1 MLRFSFYSLLFI
13 LVLCIAVAAGTLWY
27 ILPQLPPVESL
38 KEVRLQTPLKV
49 LSSDGLLI
57 AEFGEKRRNPVKI
70 DDVPLLLKQAFLA
83 AEDDRFYQHPGVDW
97 MAIVRAMVGLV
108 STHEKKQGGSTI
120 TMQVARN
127 FFLSPEKTY
136 ERKLKEVVLA
146 CVIES
151 ELSKDEILELYLN
164 KIFLG
169 HRAYGVGAAA
179 QVYYGVTL
187 ERLDLAQIAMIAGLP
202 KAPSRNN
209 PISDPE
215 AARDRRSYVLGRM
228 LKLGYIDQ
236 TQYSA
241 AVDAPVNAQWHGQAV
256 EVPAPHVA
264 EMVRDFMLSK
274 YGDGAYTSGFR
285 VITTVP
291 STLQNAAADALR
303 AGLFDYDRRHG
314 YRGAEAKLALAPQED
329 TATWHKI
336 LTKYPESAGLQPALV
351 LTVQDR
357 QVVVFHDGAGVITL
371 PWEGLGWARKYLSED
386 DVGAAPSKAENLVQR
401 GDVVRV
407 RWVAPDADA
416 KKVGTVAA
424 SGYWAL
430 AQLPAVEGALV
441 SIDPSDGKVLALV
454 GGLDFEHSKFNRVTQ
469 AHRQPGSNF
478 KPFIYSAALD
488 KGFTAAS
495 FINDAPIVFEAVGLE
510 NAWRPENYSGN
521 YFGPMRLREALT
533 KSRNLVSIRLLRA
546 IGVNYALDFA
556 QRYGFKRNQLP
567 ANLSLALGTGEVTPY
582 ELVRGY
588 AVLANG
594 GYKVEP
600 YFVQRIETA
609 EGVEMYHATP
619 PTVCHECEA
628 LALDGDG
635 EPPDIEALRGMQQ
648 SSPANVAPRVV
659 AAENVWIM
667 NSILQ
672 DVIKRGTATRARALQ
687 RQDLAGKTGTTN
699 DQKDAWFSGFN
710 GRNAT
715 TVWVGFDR
723 VAPLG
728 KRETGAQAALP
739 VWMDYMRV
747 ALADVPETE
756 LEQPQ
761 GVVTVR
767 IDPDTGR
774 LAGANDSH
782 AIFESF
788 RAADVPGSGGA
799 GGSGSGGLDGL
810 DSFMPAQQGSEQTGG
825 TAAEQIF

>member
-1 MLRFSFYSLLFI
+1 MLRFSFYCLLLV
-13 LVLCIAVAAGTLWY
+13 LVLCLAGAGGVMWY

-38 KEVRLQTPLKV
+38 KDVRLQTPLKV
-49 LSSDGLLI
+49 YSSDGKLI
-57 AEFGEKRRNPVKI
+57 AEFGEKRRNPVRI
-70 DDVPLLLKQAFLA
+70 NEVPPLLKQAFIA
-83 AEDDRFYQHPGVDW
+83 SEDDRFYEHPGVDW
-97 MAIVRAMVGLV
+97 MAIVRAVVGLV

-146 CVIES
+146 CVIER
-151 ELSKDEILELYLN
+151 ELSKDDILELYLN

-179 QVYYGVTL
+179 QVYYGITL
-187 ERLDLAQIAMIAGLP
+187 DKLDLAQMAMIAGLP

-209 PISDPE
+209 PITDPD
-215 AARDRRSYVLGRM
+215 AARDRRTYVLGRM

-256 EVPAPHVA
+256 EVPAPHIA
-264 EMVRDFMLSK
+264 EMVRDFMLDK
-274 YGDGAYTSGFR
+274 YGDAAYTSGFR
-285 VITTVP
+285 VFTTLP
-291 STLQNAAADALR
+291 SHLQNGASDALR
-303 AGLFDYDRRHG
+303 TGLFDYDRRHG
-314 YRGAEAKLALAPQED
+314 YRGPEAKVALAPQED
-329 TATWHKI
+329 TAAWHKI
-336 LTKYPESAGLQPALV
+336 LTKYPESAGLAPAVV

-357 QVVVFHDGAGVITL
+357 QVVAFHDSAGVITL

-386 DVGAAPSKAENLVQR
+386 GVGAAPAKAADLVQR
-401 GDVVRV
+401 GDIIRV
-407 RWVAPDADA
+407 RWVEPDADP
-416 KKVGTVAA
+416 KKAGSVAA

-441 SIDPSDGKVLALV
+441 SLDPSDGRVLALV
-454 GGLDFEHSKFNRVTQ
+454 GGLDFEQSKFNRVVQ
-469 AHRQPGSNF
+469 ARRQPGSNF

-495 FINDAPIVFEAVGLE
+495 FVNDAPIVFETPGLE

-546 IGVNYALDFA
+546 IGINYAMGFVE
-556 QRYGFKRNQLP
+556 RYGFKRKELP
-567 ANLSLALGTGEVTPY
+567 ANLSLALGSGEVTPL

-594 GYKVEP
+594 GFKVEP
-600 YFVQRIETA
+600 YFVQRIESSDGA
-609 EGVEMYHATP
+609 EIYKANP
-619 PTVCHECEA
+619 LTVCRECE
-628 LALDGDG
+628 LAPLDHDA
-635 EPPDIEALRGMQQ
+635 EPDDIEALHSLQQ
-648 SSPANVAPRVV
+648 GPSPNVAPRVV
-659 AAENVWIM
+659 SAENVWIM

-672 DVIKRGTATRARALQ
+672 DVIKRGTATRARELK
-687 RQDLAGKTGTTN
+687 RKDLAGKTGTTN

-710 GRNAT
+710 TRNVT

-739 VWMDYMRV
+739 MWMDYMRV
-747 ALADVPETE
+747 ALADVPESE
-756 LEQPQ
+756 LEQPA

-767 IDPDTGR
+767 IDPDTGL
-774 LAGANDSH
+774 LAGANNPN

-788 RAADVPGSGGA
+788 RAADMPGRADEGGA
-799 GGSGSGGLDGL
+799 LGGEDELL
-810 DSFMPAQQGSEQTGG
+810 PAQHGSERTGS

>member
-1 MLRFSFYSLLFI
+1 MLRFSFYSLLLI
-13 LVLCIAVAAGTLWY
+13 LLLCVVGAAGTLWY
-27 ILPQLPPVESL
+27 VLPQLPPVEAL
-38 KEVRLQTPLKV
+38 KDVRLQTPLKV

-57 AEFGEKRRNPVKI
+57 AEFGEKRRSPVKI
-70 DDVPLLLKQAFLA
+70 EEVPPLLKQAFIA
-83 AEDDRFYQHPGVDW
+83 AEDDRFYEHPGVDW
-97 MAIVRAMVGLV
+97 MAIVRAAVGLV

-179 QVYYGVTL
+179 QVYYGVTA
-187 ERLDLAQIAMIAGLP
+187 EKLDLAQIAMIAGLP

-209 PISDPE
+209 PIADPD
-215 AARDRRSYVLGRM
+215 AARERRTYVLGRM

-236 TQYSA
+236 TQYAA

-256 EVPAPHVA
+256 EVPAPHIA

-274 YGDGAYTSGFR
+274 YGDAAYTSGFR
-285 VITTVP
+285 VFTTVP
-291 STLQNAAADALR
+291 SALQNAAVAALQ

-314 YRGAEAKLALAPQED
+314 YRGAEAKVVLPQQEQD
-329 TATWHKI
+329 TAAWHKI
-336 LTKYPESAGLQPALV
+336 LSKYPESAGLQSALV
-351 LTVQDR
+351 LTVQDH
-357 QVVVFHDGAGVITL
+357 QVVVFDDTAGVITL
-371 PWEGLGWARKYLSED
+371 PWEGLRWARKYLSED
-386 DVGAAPSKAENLVQR
+386 SIGGAPSKAAELLQR

-407 RWVAPDADA
+407 QWILPDATVKDRGA
-416 KKVGTVAA
+416 VAA
-424 SGYWAL
+424 NGYWAL
-430 AQLPAVEGALV
+430 AQLPVVEGALV
-441 SIDPSDGKVLALV
+441 SLDPSDGKVLALV

-495 FINDAPIVFEAVGLE
+495 FINDAPIVFEAAGLE

-546 IGVNYALDFA
+546 IGVKYALDFA
-556 QRYGFKRNQLP
+556 QRYGFNRKQLP
-567 ANLSLALGTGEVTPY
+567 ANLSLALGTGEVTPF
-582 ELVRGY
+582 ELARGY

-609 EGVEMYHATP
+609 DGVEMYKATP
-619 PTVCHECEA
+619 ATVCTECEA
-628 LALDGDG
+628 VVLDNEG
-635 EPPDIEALRGMQQ
+635 EPTDIEALRGMAQ
-648 SSPANVAPRVV
+648 SPPANVAPRVV
-659 AAENVWIM
+659 DAENVYIM

-672 DVIKRGTATRARALQ
+672 DVIKRGTATRARELQ

-710 GRNAT
+710 ARNAT

-747 ALADVPETE
+747 ALADTPEIE
-756 LEQPQ
+756 LEQPS
-761 GVVTVR
+761 GVITVR
-767 IDPDTGR
+767 IDPNTGR
-774 LAGANDSH
+774 LAGANNQH

-788 RAADVPGSGGA
+788 RAADMPGAGGGGGGA
-799 GGSGSGGLDGL
+799 GMDG
-810 DSFMPAQQGSEQTGG
+810 FMPAQQGGDQTGG

>member
-1 MLRFSFYSLLFI
+1 MLRFSFYSLL
-13 LVLCIAVAAGTLWY
+13 LVLALCLAGAAGVMWY

-38 KEVRLQTPLKV
+38 KDVRLQTPLKV
-49 LSSDGLLI
+49 YSSDGLLI
-57 AEFGEKRRNPVKI
+57 AEFGEKRRNPVRI
-70 DDVPLLLKQAFLA
+70 EQVPPLLKEAFIA
-83 AEDDRFYQHPGVDW
+83 SEDDRFYEHPGVDW
-97 MAIVRAMVGLV
+97 MAIVRAVIGLV

-146 CVIES
+146 CVIER

-187 ERLDLAQIAMIAGLP
+187 DKLDLAQMAMIAGLP
-202 KAPSRNN
+202 KAPSRSN
-209 PISDPE
+209 PISDPD
-215 AARDRRSYVLGRM
+215 AARERRSYVLGRM

-236 TQYSA
+236 IQYSA

-256 EVPAPHVA
+256 EVPASHVA
-264 EMVRDFMLSK
+264 EMVRELMLDK
-274 YGDGAYTSGFR
+274 YGDAAYTSGLR
-285 VITTVP
+285 VFTTVP
-291 STLQNAAADALR
+291 SSLQNAATKALR
-303 AGLFDYDRRHG
+303 TGLFDYDRRHG
-314 YRGAEAKLALAPQED
+314 YRGPEARVALAPQED
-329 TATWHKI
+329 TAAWHRI
-336 LTKYPESAGLQPALV
+336 LTKYPESAGLQPAVV

-357 QVVVFHDGAGVITL
+357 QVVAFHDSAGVVTL
-371 PWEGLGWARKYLSED
+371 PWEGLSWARKYLSED
-386 DVGAAPSKAENLVQR
+386 GVGAAPGKAADLVQR
-401 GDVVRV
+401 GDIIRV
-407 RWVAPDADA
+407 RWVDPGTDPKNAD
-416 KKVGTVAA
+416 TVAA

-441 SIDPSDGKVLALV
+441 SLDPSDGKVLALV
-454 GGLDFEHSKFNRVTQ
+454 GGFDFQQSKFNRVLQ
-469 AHRQPGSNF
+469 ARRQPGSNF

-495 FINDAPIVFEAVGLE
+495 FVNDAPIVFETPGLE

-546 IGVNYALDFA
+546 VGIKYALDFIE
-556 QRYGFKRNQLP
+556 RYGFKRGELP
-567 ANLSLALGTGEVTPY
+567 ANLSLALGSGEVTPF
-582 ELVRGY
+582 ELVRAY

-600 YFVQRIETA
+600 YFVGRIETA
-609 EGVEMYHATP
+609 EGVAMYKANP
-619 PTVCHECEA
+619 LTVCHECEKM
-628 LALDGDG
+628 ALDVDG
-635 EPPDIEALRGMQQ
+635 EPADIESLRDMQQ
-648 SSPANVAPRVV
+648 HPPPNVAPRVV
-659 AAENVWIM
+659 TAENAWIM

-672 DVIKRGTATRARALQ
+672 DVITRGTATRARELQ
-687 RQDLAGKTGTTN
+687 RKDLAGKTGTTN

-710 GRNAT
+710 ARNVT

-739 VWMDYMRV
+739 MWMDYMRV
-747 ALADVPETE
+747 ALADMPESE
-756 LEQPQ
+756 IEQPA

-767 IDPDTGR
+767 IDPDTGL
-774 LAGANDSH
+774 LAGANNSH

-788 RAADVPGSGGA
+788 RAADMPGRADEGGEE
-799 GGSGSGGLDGL
+799 GLL
-810 DSFMPAQQGSEQTGG
+810 PAQQGGERTGS

>member
-1 MLRFSFYSLLFI
+1 MLRFSFYSLLLV
-13 LVLCIAVAAGTLWY
+13 LVLCLAGAAGVMWY

-38 KEVRLQTPLKV
+38 RDVRLQTPLKV
-49 LSSDGLLI
+49 YSNDGLLI
-57 AEFGEKRRNPVKI
+57 AEFGEKRRSPVRI
-70 DDVPLLLKQAFLA
+70 EQVPPLLKQAFIA
-83 AEDDRFYQHPGVDW
+83 SEDDRFYEHPGVDW
-97 MAIVRAMVGLV
+97 MAIVRAVAGLV
-108 STHEKKQGGSTI
+108 STHEKRQGGSTI

-146 CVIES
+146 CVIER

-187 ERLDLAQIAMIAGLP
+187 DKLDLAQIAMIAGLP

-228 LKLGYIDQ
+228 LKLGFIDQ

-241 AVDAPVNAQWHGQAV
+241 AIDAPVNAQWHGQAV
-256 EVPAPHVA
+256 EVPAPHIA

-274 YGDGAYTSGFR
+274 YGDAAYTSGFR
-285 VITTVP
+285 VFTTLP
-291 STLQNAAADALR
+291 SKLQNAATDALR
-303 AGLFDYDRRHG
+303 RGLFDYDRRHG
-314 YRGAEAKLALAPQED
+314 YRGAEAKVTLAPQED
-329 TATWHKI
+329 TAAWHKI
-336 LTKYPESAGLQPALV
+336 LTKYRASADLQPALV

-357 QVVVFHDGAGVITL
+357 QVVAFHDSAGVITL
-371 PWEGLGWARKYLSED
+371 PWEGVRWARKYLSED
-386 DVGAAPSKAENLVQR
+386 SLGAVPGKAADLVQR
-401 GDVVRV
+401 GDIIRV
-407 RWVAPDADA
+407 RWVEPDADP
-416 KKVGTVAA
+416 KKADSVAA
-424 SGYWAL
+424 GGYWTL

-441 SIDPSDGKVLALV
+441 SLDPVDGRVLALV
-454 GGLDFEHSKFNRVTQ
+454 GGFDFEQSKFNRVLQ
-469 AHRQPGSNF
+469 ARRQPGSNF

-495 FINDAPIVFEAVGLE
+495 FINDAPIVFETPGLE

-546 IGVNYALDFA
+546 VGIKYAMDFIE
-556 QRYGFKRNQLP
+556 RYGFKRRELP
-567 ANLSLALGTGEVTPY
+567 ANLSLALGSGEVTPY

-600 YFVQRIETA
+600 YFVARIETA
-609 EGVEMYHATP
+609 EGVEMFKAEP
-619 PTVCHECEA
+619 PTVCHECETM
-628 LALDGDG
+628 ALDGDG
-635 EPPDIEALRGMQQ
+635 EPADIEALHDMQQ
-648 SSPANVAPRVV
+648 SPPSNVAPRVV

-667 NSILQ
+667 NSILK
-672 DVIKRGTATRARALQ
+672 DVVQRGTATRARELQ
-687 RQDLAGKTGTTN
+687 RKDLAGKTGTTN

-710 GRNAT
+710 ARNVT

-728 KRETGAQAALP
+728 RRETGAQAALP
-739 VWMDYMRV
+739 LWMDYMRV
-747 ALADVPETE
+747 ALADMPESE
-756 LEQPQ
+756 LEQPA

-767 IDPDTGR
+767 IDPDTGL
-774 LAGANDSH
+774 LAGAGNPH

-788 RAADVPGSGGA
+788 RAADMPGRAEYSGEEGLLPAQPGSERT
-799 GGSGSGGLDGL
+799 GS
-810 DSFMPAQQGSEQTGG
+810 

>member
-1 MLRFSFYSLLFI
+1 MLRFSFYSLLLV
-13 LVLCIAVAAGTLWY
+13 LVLCLAGAAGVMWY

-38 KEVRLQTPLKV
+38 RDVRLQTPLKV
-49 LSSDGLLI
+49 YSNDGLLI
-57 AEFGEKRRNPVKI
+57 AEFGEKRRSPVRI
-70 DDVPLLLKQAFLA
+70 EQVPPLLKQAFIA
-83 AEDDRFYQHPGVDW
+83 SEDDRFYEHPGVDW
-97 MAIVRAMVGLV
+97 MAIVRAVAGLV
-108 STHEKKQGGSTI
+108 STHEKRQGGSTI

-146 CVIES
+146 CVIER

-187 ERLDLAQIAMIAGLP
+187 DKLDLAQIAMIAGLP

-228 LKLGYIDQ
+228 LKLGFIDQ

-241 AVDAPVNAQWHGQAV
+241 AIDAPVNAQWHGQAV
-256 EVPAPHVA
+256 EVPAPHIA

-274 YGDGAYTSGFR
+274 YGDAAYTSGFR
-285 VITTVP
+285 VFTTLP
-291 STLQNAAADALR
+291 SKLQNAATDALR
-303 AGLFDYDRRHG
+303 RGLFDYDHRHG
-314 YRGAEAKLALAPQED
+314 YRGAEAKVTLAPQED
-329 TATWHKI
+329 TAVWHKI
-336 LTKYPESAGLQPALV
+336 LTKYRASADLQPALV

-357 QVVVFHDGAGVITL
+357 QVVAFHDSAGVITL
-371 PWEGLGWARKYLSED
+371 PWEGVRWARKYLSED
-386 DVGAAPSKAENLVQR
+386 SLGAVPGKAADLVQR
-401 GDVVRV
+401 GDIIRV
-407 RWVAPDADA
+407 RWIEPDADP
-416 KKVGTVAA
+416 KKAESVAA
-424 SGYWAL
+424 SGYWTL

-441 SIDPSDGKVLALV
+441 SLDPVDGRVLALV
-454 GGLDFEHSKFNRVTQ
+454 GGFDFEQSKFNRVLQ
-469 AHRQPGSNF
+469 ARRQPGSNF

-495 FINDAPIVFEAVGLE
+495 FINDAPIVFETPGLE

-546 IGVNYALDFA
+546 VGIKYAMDFIE
-556 QRYGFKRNQLP
+556 RYGFKRRELP
-567 ANLSLALGTGEVTPY
+567 ANLSLALGSGEVTPY

-600 YFVQRIETA
+600 YFVARIETA
-609 EGVEMYHATP
+609 EGVEMFKAEP
-619 PTVCHECEA
+619 PTVCHECETM
-628 LALDGDG
+628 ALDGDG
-635 EPPDIEALRGMQQ
+635 EPADIEALHDMQQ
-648 SSPANVAPRVV
+648 SPPSNVAPRVV

-667 NSILQ
+667 NSILK
-672 DVIKRGTATRARALQ
+672 DVVQRGTATRARELQ
-687 RQDLAGKTGTTN
+687 RKDLAGKTGTTN

-710 GRNAT
+710 ARNVT

-728 KRETGAQAALP
+728 RRETGAQAALP
-739 VWMDYMRV
+739 LWMDYMRV
-747 ALADVPETE
+747 ALADMPESE
-756 LEQPQ
+756 LEQPA

-767 IDPDTGR
+767 IDPDTGL
-774 LAGANDSH
+774 LAGAGNPH

-788 RAADVPGSGGA
+788 RAADMPGRAEYSGEEGLLPAQPGSERT
-799 GGSGSGGLDGL
+799 GS
-810 DSFMPAQQGSEQTGG
+810 

>member
-1 MLRFSFYSLLFI
+1 MLRFSFYCLL
-13 LVLCIAVAAGTLWY
+13 LVLALCLAGAAAVMWY

-38 KEVRLQTPLKV
+38 KDVRLQTPLKV
-49 LSSDGLLI
+49 YSSDGLLI
-57 AEFGEKRRNPVKI
+57 AEFGEKRRNPVRI
-70 DDVPLLLKQAFLA
+70 EQVPPLLKEAFIA
-83 AEDDRFYQHPGVDW
+83 SEDDRFYEHPGVDW
-97 MAIVRAMVGLV
+97 MAIVRAVVGLV

-146 CVIES
+146 CVIER

-187 ERLDLAQIAMIAGLP
+187 DKLDLAQMAMIAGLP
-202 KAPSRNN
+202 KAPSRSN
-209 PISDPE
+209 PISDPD

-236 TQYSA
+236 IQYSA

-256 EVPAPHVA
+256 EVPASHVA
-264 EMVRDFMLSK
+264 EMVRDFMLDK
-274 YGDGAYTSGFR
+274 YGEAAYTSGLR
-285 VITTVP
+285 VFTTVP
-291 STLQNAAADALR
+291 SSLQNAATKALR
-303 AGLFDYDRRHG
+303 TGLFDYDRRHG
-314 YRGAEAKLALAPQED
+314 YRGPEARVALAPQED
-329 TATWHKI
+329 TAAWHRI
-336 LTKYPESAGLQPALV
+336 LTKYPESAGLQPAVV

-357 QVVVFHDGAGVITL
+357 QVVAFHDSAGVVTL
-371 PWEGLGWARKYLSED
+371 PWEGLSWARKYLSED
-386 DVGAAPSKAENLVQR
+386 GVGAAPGKAADLVQR
-401 GDVVRV
+401 GDIIRV
-407 RWVAPDADA
+407 RWVEPGTDPKNAD
-416 KKVGTVAA
+416 TVAA

-441 SIDPSDGKVLALV
+441 SLDPSDGKVLALV
-454 GGLDFEHSKFNRVTQ
+454 GGFDFQQSKFNRVLQ
-469 AHRQPGSNF
+469 ARRQPGSNF

-495 FINDAPIVFEAVGLE
+495 FVNDAPIVFETPGLE

-546 IGVNYALDFA
+546 VGIKYALDFI
-556 QRYGFKRNQLP
+556 QRYGFKRGELP
-567 ANLSLALGTGEVTPY
+567 ANLSLALGTGEVTPF
-582 ELVRGY
+582 ELVRAY

-600 YFVQRIETA
+600 YFVGRIETA
-609 EGVEMYHATP
+609 EGVAMYKANP
-619 PTVCHECEA
+619 LTVCHECEKM
-628 LALDGDG
+628 ALDVDG
-635 EPPDIEALRGMQQ
+635 EPADIESLRDMQQ
-648 SSPANVAPRVV
+648 HPPPNVAPRVV
-659 AAENVWIM
+659 TAENAWIM

-672 DVIKRGTATRARALQ
+672 DVITRGTATRARELQ
-687 RQDLAGKTGTTN
+687 RKDLAGKTGTTN

-710 GRNAT
+710 ARNVT

-728 KRETGAQAALP
+728 RRETGAQAALP
-739 VWMDYMRV
+739 MWMDYMRV
-747 ALADVPETE
+747 ALADMPESE
-756 LEQPQ
+756 IEQPA

-767 IDPDTGR
+767 IDPDTGL
-774 LAGANDSH
+774 LAGANNSH

-788 RAADVPGSGGA
+788 RAADMPGRADEGGEE
-799 GGSGSGGLDGL
+799 GLL
-810 DSFMPAQQGSEQTGG
+810 PAQQGGERTGS

>member
-1 MLRFSFYSLLFI
+1 MLRFSFYSLLLIF
-13 LVLCIAVAAGTLWY
+13 LLCIVGAAGTLWY
-27 ILPQLPPVESL
+27 VLPQLPPVEAL

-57 AEFGEKRRNPVKI
+57 GEFGEKRRTPI
-70 DDVPLLLKQAFLA
+70 RIEEAPPLLKQAFIA
-83 AEDDRFYQHPGVDW
+83 AEDDRFYEHPGVDW
-97 MAIVRAMVGLV
+97 MAIVRAVIGLV

-146 CVIES
+146 YVIES

-179 QVYYGVTL
+179 QVYYGVTIDK
-187 ERLDLAQIAMIAGLP
+187 LDLAQIAMIAGLP

-209 PISDPE
+209 PIADPE
-215 AARDRRSYVLGRM
+215 AARERRTYVLGRM

-236 TQYSA
+236 TQYSV
-241 AVDAPVNAQWHGQAV
+241 AVDAPINAQWHGQAV
-256 EVPAPHVA
+256 EVPAPHIA

-274 YGDGAYTSGFR
+274 YGDAAYTSGFR
-285 VITTVP
+285 VFTTVP
-291 STLQNAAADALR
+291 SSLQGAAVDALH

-314 YRGAEAKLALAPQED
+314 YRGAEARVVLPQQEQD
-329 TATWHKI
+329 TAAWHKI
-336 LTKYPESAGLQPALV
+336 LSKYPESAGLQPALV
-351 LTVQDR
+351 LTVQDH
-357 QVVVFHDGAGVITL
+357 QVVVFHAMAGVVTL
-371 PWEGLGWARKYLSED
+371 PWEGLRWARKYLSED
-386 DVGAAPSKAENLVQR
+386 SIGAAPNKAAELVQR

-407 RWVAPDADA
+407 RWTPPDADLN
-416 KKVGTVAA
+416 KVGTIAA

-430 AQLPAVEGALV
+430 AQLPVVEGALI
-441 SIDPSDGKVLALV
+441 SLDPSDGKVLALV
-454 GGLDFEHSKFNRVTQ
+454 GGLDFQHSKFNRVTQ
-469 AHRQPGSNF
+469 ARRQPGSNF

-495 FINDAPIVFEAVGLE
+495 FVNDAPIVFEAVGLE

-546 IGVNYALDFA
+546 IGVKYALDFA
-556 QRYGFKRNQLP
+556 QRFGFNRDQLP
-567 ANLSLALGTGEVTPY
+567 ANLSLALGTGEITPF

-609 EGVEMYHATP
+609 DGVEMYKATP
-619 PTVCHECEA
+619 PTVCRECEVVV
-628 LALDGDG
+628 LDSEG
-635 EPPDIEALRGMQQ
+635 EPVDIEALRGMQQ
-648 SSPANVAPRVV
+648 SVPANVAPRVV
-659 AAENVWIM
+659 DADNVFIM

-672 DVIKRGTATRARALQ
+672 DVIKRGTATRARELQ

-710 GRNAT
+710 ARNAT

-747 ALADVPETE
+747 ALADIAEIE
-756 LEQPQ
+756 LEQPS

-767 IDPDTGR
+767 IDPNTGH
-774 LAGANDSH
+774 LAGANSRG

-788 RAADVPGSGGA
+788 RAADMPGA
-799 GGSGSGGLDGL
+799 GGGAAAGMDG
-810 DSFMPAQQGSEQTGG
+810 FFPAQQGSDQTGG

>member
-1 MLRFSFYSLLFI
+1 MLRFSFYSLLLV
-13 LVLCIAVAAGTLWY
+13 LVLCLAGAAGVMWY

-38 KEVRLQTPLKV
+38 RDVRLQTPLKV
-49 LSSDGLLI
+49 YSNDGLLM
-57 AEFGEKRRNPVKI
+57 AEFGEKRRSPVRI
-70 DDVPLLLKQAFLA
+70 EQVPPLLKQAFIA
-83 AEDDRFYQHPGVDW
+83 SEDDRFYEHPGVDW
-97 MAIVRAMVGLV
+97 MAIVRAVAGLV
-108 STHEKKQGGSTI
+108 STHEKRQGGSTI

-146 CVIES
+146 FVIER

-187 ERLDLAQIAMIAGLP
+187 DKLDLAQIAMIAGLP

-228 LKLGYIDQ
+228 LKLGFIDQ

-241 AVDAPVNAQWHGQAV
+241 AIDAPVNAQWHGQAV
-256 EVPAPHVA
+256 EVPAPHIA

-274 YGDGAYTSGFR
+274 YGDASYTSGFR
-285 VITTVP
+285 VFTTLP
-291 STLQNAAADALR
+291 SKLQNAATDALR
-303 AGLFDYDRRHG
+303 RGLIDYDRRHG
-314 YRGAEAKLALAPQED
+314 YRGAEANVALAPQED
-329 TATWHKI
+329 TAAWHKI
-336 LTKYPESAGLQPALV
+336 LTKYRASGDLQAALV

-357 QVVVFHDGAGVITL
+357 QVVAFHDSAGVITL
-371 PWEGLGWARKYLSED
+371 PWDGLRWARKYLSED
-386 DVGAAPSKAENLVQR
+386 SLGAAPAKAADVVQR
-401 GDVVRV
+401 GDIIRV
-407 RWVAPDADA
+407 RWVEPDTDP
-416 KKVGTVAA
+416 KKAESVAA
-424 SGYWAL
+424 NGYWAL
-430 AQLPAVEGALV
+430 TQVPAVEGALV
-441 SIDPSDGKVLALV
+441 SLDPADGRVLALV
-454 GGLDFEHSKFNRVTQ
+454 GGFDFEQSKFNRVLQ
-469 AHRQPGSNF
+469 ARRQPGSNF

-495 FINDAPIVFEAVGLE
+495 FVNDAPIVFETPGLE

-546 IGVNYALDFA
+546 VGIKYAMDFIE
-556 QRYGFKRNQLP
+556 RYGFKRRELP
-567 ANLSLALGTGEVTPY
+567 ANLSLALGSGEVTPY

-600 YFVQRIETA
+600 YFVARIETA
-609 EGVEMYHATP
+609 EGVEMFKAEP
-619 PTVCHECEA
+619 PTVCLECETM
-628 LALDGDG
+628 ALDGDG
-635 EPPDIEALRGMQQ
+635 EPADIEALHDMQQ
-648 SSPANVAPRVV
+648 SPPPNVAPRVV

-667 NSILQ
+667 NSILK
-672 DVIKRGTATRARALQ
+672 DVVQRGTATRARELQ
-687 RQDLAGKTGTTN
+687 RKDLAGKTGTTN

-710 GRNAT
+710 ARNVT

-728 KRETGAQAALP
+728 RRETGAQAALP
-739 VWMDYMRV
+739 LWMDYMRV
-747 ALADVPETE
+747 ALADMPESE
-756 LEQPQ
+756 LEQPP

-767 IDPDTGR
+767 IDPDTGL
-774 LAGANDSH
+774 LAGAGNPH

-788 RAADVPGSGGA
+788 RAADVPGRAEYSGEE
-799 GGSGSGGLDGL
+799 GLL
-810 DSFMPAQQGSEQTGG
+810 PTQPGSERTGS

>member
-1 MLRFSFYSLLFI
+1 MLRFSFYCLLFV
-13 LVLCIAVAAGTLWY
+13 LVLCLAGAAGVMWY
-27 ILPQLPPVESL
+27 ILPQLPPVEAL
-38 KEVRLQTPLKV
+38 KDVRLQTPLKV
-49 LSSDGLLI
+49 YSSDGLLI
-57 AEFGEKRRNPVKI
+57 AEFGEKRRNPVRI
-70 DDVPLLLKQAFLA
+70 EQVPPLLKEAFIA
-83 AEDDRFYQHPGVDW
+83 SEDDRFYEHPGVDW
-97 MAIVRAMVGLV
+97 MAIVRAVVGLV

-146 CVIES
+146 CVIER

-187 ERLDLAQIAMIAGLP
+187 DKLDLAQMAMIAGLP
-202 KAPSRNN
+202 KAPSRSN
-209 PISDPE
+209 PITDPD
-215 AARDRRSYVLGRM
+215 AARERRSYVLGRM

-236 TQYSA
+236 IQYRA

-256 EVPAPHVA
+256 EVPASHIA
-264 EMVRDFMLSK
+264 EMVRDFMLDK
-274 YGDGAYTSGFR
+274 YGDAAYTSGFR
-285 VITTVP
+285 VFTTVP
-291 STLQNAAADALR
+291 SSLQNAATNALR
-303 AGLFDYDRRHG
+303 TGLFDYDRRHG
-314 YRGAEAKLALAPQED
+314 YRGPEARVALAPQQD
-329 TATWHKI
+329 TVAWHKI
-336 LTKYPESAGLQPALV
+336 LTRYPQSAGLQPAAV

-357 QVVVFHDGAGVITL
+357 QVVAFHDSAGVITL
-371 PWEGLGWARKYLSED
+371 PWEGLSWARKYLSED
-386 DVGAAPSKAENLVQR
+386 GVGAAPAKAADLVQR
-401 GDVVRV
+401 GDIIRV
-407 RWVAPDADA
+407 RWVEPSPDPKKADP
-416 KKVGTVAA
+416 VAA

-441 SIDPSDGKVLALV
+441 SLDPSDGKVLALV
-454 GGLDFEHSKFNRVTQ
+454 GGFDFEQSKFNRVLQ
-469 AHRQPGSNF
+469 ARRQPGSNF

-495 FINDAPIVFEAVGLE
+495 FVNDAPIVFETPGLE

-546 IGVNYALDFA
+546 VGIKYALDFVE
-556 QRYGFKRNQLP
+556 RYGFKRGELP
-567 ANLSLALGTGEVTPY
+567 ANLSLALGTGEVTPF

-600 YFVQRIETA
+600 YFVARIETA
-609 EGVEMYHATP
+609 EGVGMYTANP
-619 PTVCHECEA
+619 LTVCHECEKM
-628 LALDGDG
+628 ALDGDG
-635 EPPDIEALRGMQQ
+635 EPADIESLRDMEQH
-648 SSPANVAPRVV
+648 PPPTVAPRVV
-659 AAENVWIM
+659 TAENVWIM

-672 DVIKRGTATRARALQ
+672 DVIKRGTATRARELQ
-687 RQDLAGKTGTTN
+687 RKDLAGKTGTTN

-710 GRNAT
+710 ARNVT

-739 VWMDYMRV
+739 MWMDYMRV
-747 ALADVPETE
+747 ALADMPESE
-756 LEQPQ
+756 IEQPA

-767 IDPDTGR
+767 IDPDTGL

-788 RAADVPGSGGA
+788 RAADMPGRADARGE
-799 GGSGSGGLDGL
+799 DGL
-810 DSFMPAQQGSEQTGG
+810 LPAQQGGDRTGS

>member
-1 MLRFSFYSLLFI
+1 MLRFSFYSLLLV
-13 LVLCIAVAAGTLWY
+13 LVLCLAGAAGVMWY

-38 KEVRLQTPLKV
+38 RDVRLQTPLKDYYN
-49 LSSDGLLI
+49 DGLLI
-57 AEFGEKRRNPVKI
+57 AEFGEKRRSPVRI
-70 DDVPLLLKQAFLA
+70 EQVPPLLKQAFIA
-83 AEDDRFYQHPGVDW
+83 SEDDRFYEHPGVDW
-97 MAIVRAMVGLV
+97 MAIVRAVAGLV
-108 STHEKKQGGSTI
+108 STHEKRQGGSTI

-146 CVIES
+146 CVIER

-187 ERLDLAQIAMIAGLP
+187 DKLDLAQIAMIAGLP

-228 LKLGYIDQ
+228 LKLGFIDQ

-241 AVDAPVNAQWHGQAV
+241 AIDAPVNAQWHGQAV
-256 EVPAPHVA
+256 EVPAPHIA

-274 YGDGAYTSGFR
+274 YGDAAYTSGFR
-285 VITTVP
+285 VFTTLP
-291 STLQNAAADALR
+291 SKLQNAATDALR
-303 AGLFDYDRRHG
+303 RGLFDYDRRHG
-314 YRGAEAKLALAPQED
+314 YRGAEAKVTLAPQED
-329 TATWHKI
+329 TAAWHKI
-336 LTKYPESAGLQPALV
+336 LTKYRASADLQPALV

-357 QVVVFHDGAGVITL
+357 QVVAFHDSAGVITL
-371 PWEGLGWARKYLSED
+371 PWEGVRWARKYLSED
-386 DVGAAPSKAENLVQR
+386 SLGAVPGKAADLVQR
-401 GDVVRV
+401 GDIIRV
-407 RWVAPDADA
+407 RWVEPDADP
-416 KKVGTVAA
+416 KKADSVAA
-424 SGYWAL
+424 GGYWTL

-441 SIDPSDGKVLALV
+441 SLDPVDGRVLALV
-454 GGLDFEHSKFNRVTQ
+454 GGFDFEQSKFNRVLQ
-469 AHRQPGSNF
+469 ARRQPGSNF

-495 FINDAPIVFEAVGLE
+495 FINDAPIVFETPGLE

-546 IGVNYALDFA
+546 VGIKYAMDFIE
-556 QRYGFKRNQLP
+556 RYGFKRRELP
-567 ANLSLALGTGEVTPY
+567 ANLSLALGSGEVTPY

-600 YFVQRIETA
+600 YFVARIETA
-609 EGVEMYHATP
+609 EGVEMFKAEP
-619 PTVCHECEA
+619 PTGCHECETM
-628 LALDGDG
+628 ALDGDG
-635 EPPDIEALRGMQQ
+635 EPADIEALHDMQQ
-648 SSPANVAPRVV
+648 SPPSNVAPRVV

-667 NSILQ
+667 NSILK
-672 DVIKRGTATRARALQ
+672 DVVQRGTATRARELQ
-687 RQDLAGKTGTTN
+687 RKDLAGKTGTTN

-710 GRNAT
+710 ARNVT

-728 KRETGAQAALP
+728 RRETGAQAALP
-739 VWMDYMRV
+739 LWMDYMRV
-747 ALADVPETE
+747 ALADMPESE
-756 LEQPQ
+756 LEQPA

-767 IDPDTGR
+767 IDPDTGL
-774 LAGANDSH
+774 LAGAGNPH

-788 RAADVPGSGGA
+788 RAADMPGRAEYSGEEGLLPAQPGSERT
-799 GGSGSGGLDGL
+799 GS
-810 DSFMPAQQGSEQTGG
+810 

>member
-1 MLRFSFYSLLFI
+1 MLRFSFYCLL
-13 LVLCIAVAAGTLWY
+13 LVLALCLAGAAAVMWY

-38 KEVRLQTPLKV
+38 KDVRLQTPLKV
-49 LSSDGLLI
+49 YSSDGLLI
-57 AEFGEKRRNPVKI
+57 AEFGEKRRNPVRI
-70 DDVPLLLKQAFLA
+70 EQVPPLLKEAFIA
-83 AEDDRFYQHPGVDW
+83 SEDDRFYEHPGVDW
-97 MAIVRAMVGLV
+97 MAIVRAVVGLV

-146 CVIES
+146 CVIER

-187 ERLDLAQIAMIAGLP
+187 DKLDLAQIAMIAGLP
-202 KAPSRNN
+202 KAPSRSN
-209 PISDPE
+209 PISDPD
-215 AARDRRSYVLGRM
+215 AARERRSYVLGRM

-236 TQYSA
+236 IQYSA

-256 EVPAPHVA
+256 EVPASHVA
-264 EMVRDFMLSK
+264 EMVRDFMLDK
-274 YGDGAYTSGFR
+274 YGEAAYTSGLR
-285 VITTVP
+285 VFTTVP
-291 STLQNAAADALR
+291 SSLQNAATKALR
-303 AGLFDYDRRHG
+303 TGLFDYDRRHG
-314 YRGAEAKLALAPQED
+314 YRGPEARVALAPQED
-329 TATWHKI
+329 TAAWHRI
-336 LTKYPESAGLQPALV
+336 LTKYPESAGLQPAVV

-357 QVVVFHDGAGVITL
+357 QVVAFHDSAGVVTL
-371 PWEGLGWARKYLSED
+371 PWEGLSWARKYLSED
-386 DVGAAPSKAENLVQR
+386 GVGAAPGKAADLVQR
-401 GDVVRV
+401 GDIIRV
-407 RWVAPDADA
+407 RWVDPGTDPKNAD
-416 KKVGTVAA
+416 TVAA

-441 SIDPSDGKVLALV
+441 SLDPSDGKVLALV
-454 GGLDFEHSKFNRVTQ
+454 GGFDFQQSKFNRVLQ
-469 AHRQPGSNF
+469 ARRQPGSNF

-495 FINDAPIVFEAVGLE
+495 FVNDAPIVFETPGLE

-546 IGVNYALDFA
+546 VGIKYALDFI
-556 QRYGFKRNQLP
+556 QRYGFKRGELP
-567 ANLSLALGTGEVTPY
+567 ANLSLALGTGEVTPF
-582 ELVRGY
+582 ELVRAY

-600 YFVQRIETA
+600 YFVGRIETA
-609 EGVEMYHATP
+609 EGVAMYKANP
-619 PTVCHECEA
+619 LTVCHECEKM
-628 LALDGDG
+628 ALDVDG
-635 EPPDIEALRGMQQ
+635 EPADIESLRDMQQ
-648 SSPANVAPRVV
+648 HPPPNVAPRVV
-659 AAENVWIM
+659 TAENAWIM

-672 DVIKRGTATRARALQ
+672 DVITRGTATRARELQ
-687 RQDLAGKTGTTN
+687 RKDLAGKTGTTN

-710 GRNAT
+710 ARNVT

-728 KRETGAQAALP
+728 RRETGAQAALP
-739 VWMDYMRV
+739 MWMDYMRV
-747 ALADVPETE
+747 ALADMPESE
-756 LEQPQ
+756 IEQPA

-767 IDPDTGR
+767 IDPDTGL
-774 LAGANDSH
+774 LAGANNSH

-788 RAADVPGSGGA
+788 RAADMPGRADEGGEE
-799 GGSGSGGLDGL
+799 GLL
-810 DSFMPAQQGSEQTGG
+810 PAQQGGERTGS

>member
-1 MLRFSFYSLLFI
+1 MLRFSFYSLLLV
-13 LVLCIAVAAGTLWY
+13 LVLCLAGAAGVMWY

-38 KEVRLQTPLKV
+38 REVRLQTPLRV
-49 LSSDGLLI
+49 YSNDARLI
-57 AEFGEKRRNPVKI
+57 AEFGEKRRNPVRI
-70 DDVPLLLKQAFLA
+70 DQVPPLVKQAFIA
-83 AEDDRFYQHPGVDW
+83 SEDDRFYEHPGVDW
-97 MAIVRAMVGLV
+97 MAIVRAVVGLV

-146 CVIES
+146 CVIER

-187 ERLDLAQIAMIAGLP
+187 EKLDLAQIAMIAGLP

-209 PISDPE
+209 PITDPE
-215 AARDRRSYVLGRM
+215 AARDRRTYVLGRM
-228 LKLGYIDQ
+228 LKLGYINQ
-236 TQYSA
+236 TQYAA

-256 EVPAPHVA
+256 EVPAPHIA
-264 EMVRDFMLSK
+264 EMVRDYMLDK
-274 YGDGAYTSGFR
+274 YGDAAYTSGFR
-285 VITTVP
+285 VFTTLP
-291 STLQNAAADALR
+291 SNLQGAAIDALR
-303 AGLFDYDRRHG
+303 GTLFDYDRRHG
-314 YRGAEAKLALAPQED
+314 YRGPEARVVLAPQED
-329 TATWHKI
+329 TAAWHKI
-336 LTKYPESAGLQPALV
+336 LTKYPESAGLQPAVV

-357 QVVVFHDGAGVITL
+357 QVVAFHDSAGVITL
-371 PWEGLGWARKYLSED
+371 PWEGLRWARKYLSED
-386 DVGAAPSKAENLVQR
+386 SVGAAPAKAADLVQR
-401 GDVVRV
+401 GDIIRV
-407 RWVAPDADA
+407 RWVEPDPDPKQADS
-416 KKVGTVAA
+416 VAA

-430 AQLPAVEGALV
+430 SQLPAVEGALV
-441 SIDPSDGKVLALV
+441 SLDPRDGRVLALV
-454 GGLDFEHSKFNRVTQ
+454 GGLDFEHSKFNRVLQ
-469 AHRQPGSNF
+469 ARRQPGSNF

-495 FINDAPIVFEAVGLE
+495 FVNDAPIVFETPGLE

-546 IGVNYALDFA
+546 IGIKYALDFVE
-556 QRYGFKRNQLP
+556 RYGFKRQELP
-567 ANLSLALGTGEVTPY
+567 ANLSLALGSGEVTPL

-594 GYKVEP
+594 GFKVEP
-600 YFVQRIETA
+600 YFVDRIESSDGA
-609 EGVEMYHATP
+609 EIFKAQP
-619 PTVCHECEA
+619 LTVCHECEKA
-628 LALDGDG
+628 PLDVEN
-635 EPPDIEALRGMQQ
+635 EPDDIEALKDIEQNPM
-648 SSPANVAPRVV
+648 ANVAPRVV
-659 AAENVWIM
+659 SAENVWIM

-672 DVIKRGTATRARALQ
+672 DVIKRGTATRARDLK
-687 RQDLAGKTGTTN
+687 RKDLAGKTGTTN

-710 GRNAT
+710 ARNVT

-728 KRETGAQAALP
+728 RRETGAQAALP
-739 VWMDYMRV
+739 MWMDYMRA
-747 ALADVPETE
+747 ALADTPEAE
-756 LEQPQ
+756 LEQPP

-767 IDPDTGR
+767 IDPDTGL
-774 LAGANDSH
+774 LAGANDPH
-782 AIFESF
+782 AMFESF
-788 RAADVPGSGGA
+788 RAADVPGRADESGEDGSL
-799 GGSGSGGLDGL
+799 GGDELLPAQHGGERSGS
-810 DSFMPAQQGSEQTGG
+810 

>member
-1 MLRFSFYSLLFI
+1 MLRFSFYCLLLL
-13 LVLCIAVAAGTLWY
+13 LVLCLAGAACVMWY

-38 KEVRLQTPLKV
+38 KDVRLQTPLKV
-49 LSSDGLLI
+49 YSSDGQLI
-57 AEFGEKRRNPVKI
+57 AEFGEKRRNPMRI
-70 DDVPLLLKQAFLA
+70 DQVPSLLKQAFIA
-83 AEDDRFYQHPGVDW
+83 SEDDRFYEHPGVDW
-97 MAIVRAMVGLV
+97 MAIVRAVVGLV

-146 CVIES
+146 CVIER
-151 ELSKDEILELYLN
+151 ELSKDEILALYLN

-187 ERLDLAQIAMIAGLP
+187 DKLDLAQMAMIAGLP

-209 PISDPE
+209 PITDPD

-241 AVDAPVNAQWHGQAV
+241 ALDAPVNAQWHGQAV
-256 EVPAPHVA
+256 AVPAPHIA
-264 EMVRDFMLSK
+264 EMVRDFMLDK
-274 YGDGAYTSGFR
+274 YGDAAYTSGFR
-285 VITTVP
+285 VFTTLP
-291 STLQNAAADALR
+291 STLQNAATTALR

-314 YRGAEAKLALAPQED
+314 YRGPEAKAALAPQED
-329 TATWHKI
+329 TAAWHKV

-357 QVVVFHDGAGVITL
+357 QIVAFHDSAGVITL
-371 PWEGLGWARKYLSED
+371 PWDGLSWARKYLSED
-386 DVGAAPSKAENLVQR
+386 GVGSAPAKAADLVQR
-401 GDVVRV
+401 GDIIRV
-407 RWVAPDADA
+407 CWVEPTTDPKHPSAPA
-416 KKVGTVAA
+416 T

-430 AQLPAVEGALV
+430 SQLPAVEGALV
-441 SIDPSDGKVLALV
+441 SLDPSDGKVLALV
-454 GGLDFEHSKFNRVTQ
+454 GGLDFEHSKFNRVVQ
-469 AHRQPGSNF
+469 ARRQPGSNF

-495 FINDAPIVFEAVGLE
+495 FINDAPIVFETPGLE

-546 IGVNYALDFA
+546 IGINYALDFTE
-556 QRYGFKRNQLP
+556 RYGFKRKQLP
-567 ANLSLALGTGEVTPY
+567 ANLSLALGSGEVTPF

-609 EGVEMYHATP
+609 EGVEMYKANP
-619 PTVCHECEA
+619 LTVCHECEKA
-628 LALDGDG
+628 ALDGDG
-635 EPPDIEALRGMQQ
+635 EPDDIESLRDMQQ
-648 SSPANVAPRVV
+648 NPPANVAPRVV

-672 DVIKRGTATRARALQ
+672 DVIKRGTATRARELQ
-687 RQDLAGKTGTTN
+687 RKDLAGKTGTTN

-710 GRNAT
+710 ARNVT

-739 VWMDYMRV
+739 MWMDYMRV
-747 ALADVPETE
+747 ALADVPESE
-756 LEQPQ
+756 LEQPA

-767 IDPDTGR
+767 IDPDTGL
-774 LAGANDSH
+774 LAGANNPN

-788 RAADVPGSGGA
+788 RAADVPGRAEEGG
-799 GGSGSGGLDGL
+799 GEGNEEGLL
-810 DSFMPAQQGSEQTGG
+810 PAQHGSERTGS

>member
-1 MLRFSFYSLLFI
+1 MLHFSFYSLLLI
-13 LVLCIAVAAGTLWY
+13 LLLCIVGAAGTLWY
-27 ILPQLPPVESL
+27 VLPQLPPVEAL

-49 LSSDGLLI
+49 LSSDGLLVG
-57 AEFGEKRRNPVKI
+57 EFGEKRRTPI
-70 DDVPLLLKQAFLA
+70 RIEEAPPLLKQAFIA
-83 AEDDRFYQHPGVDW
+83 AEDDRFYEHPGVDW
-97 MAIVRAMVGLV
+97 MAIVRAVIGLV

-146 CVIES
+146 YVIES

-179 QVYYGVTL
+179 QVYYGLTIDK
-187 ERLDLAQIAMIAGLP
+187 LDLAQIAMIAGLP

-209 PISDPE
+209 PIADPE
-215 AARDRRSYVLGRM
+215 AARERRTYVLGRM
-228 LKLGYIDQ
+228 LKLGYIDH

-256 EVPAPHVA
+256 EVPAPHIA

-274 YGDGAYTSGFR
+274 YGDAAYTSGFR
-285 VITTVP
+285 VFTTVP
-291 STLQNAAADALR
+291 SSLQNAAVDALH

-314 YRGAEAKLALAPQED
+314 YRGAEARVVLAQQEQD

-336 LTKYPESAGLQPALV
+336 LSKYPESAGLQPALV
-351 LTVQDR
+351 LTVQDH
-357 QVVVFHDGAGVITL
+357 QVVVFHATAGVVTL
-371 PWEGLGWARKYLSED
+371 PWEGLRWARKYLSED
-386 DVGAAPSKAENLVQR
+386 SIGAAPNKAAELVQR

-407 RWVAPDADA
+407 RWVPPAADLD
-416 KKVGTVAA
+416 KGSTVAA

-430 AQLPAVEGALV
+430 AQLPIVEGALV
-441 SIDPSDGKVLALV
+441 SLDPSDGKILALV
-454 GGLDFEHSKFNRVTQ
+454 GGLDFQHSKFNRVTQ
-469 AHRQPGSNF
+469 ARRQPGSNF

-495 FINDAPIVFEAVGLE
+495 FVNDAPIVFEAVGLE

-546 IGVNYALDFA
+546 IGVKYALDFA
-556 QRYGFKRNQLP
+556 QRYGFNRNQLP
-567 ANLSLALGTGEVTPY
+567 ANLSLALGTGEVTPF
-582 ELVRGY
+582 ELARGY

-594 GYKVEP
+594 GYKVDP

-609 EGVEMYHATP
+609 DGVEMYKATP
-619 PTVCHECEA
+619 PTVCNECEVV
-628 LALDGDG
+628 ALDSEG
-635 EPPDIEALRGMQQ
+635 EPVDIEALRGMQQ
-648 SSPANVAPRVV
+648 SVPANVAPRVV
-659 AAENVWIM
+659 DADNVYIM

-672 DVIKRGTATRARALQ
+672 DVIKRGTATRARELQ

-710 GRNAT
+710 ARNAT

-747 ALADVPETE
+747 ALADIPEIE
-756 LEQPQ
+756 LEQPS

-767 IDPDTGR
+767 IDPNTGR
-774 LAGANDSH
+774 LTGANNRG

-788 RAADVPGSGGA
+788 RAADTPGA
-799 GGSGSGGLDGL
+799 GGGVATGVDG
-810 DSFMPAQQGSEQTGG
+810 FFPAQQGSDQTGG

>member
-1 MLRFSFYSLLFI
+1 MLRFSFYCLLFV
-13 LVLCIAVAAGTLWY
+13 LVLCLAGAAGVMWY

-38 KEVRLQTPLKV
+38 KDVRLQTPLKV
-49 LSSDGLLI
+49 YSSDGQLI
-57 AEFGEKRRNPVKI
+57 AEFGEKRRNPVRI
-70 DDVPLLLKQAFLA
+70 EQVPPLLKQAFIA
-83 AEDDRFYQHPGVDW
+83 SEDDRFYEHPGVDW
-97 MAIVRAMVGLV
+97 MAIVRAVAGLV
-108 STHEKKQGGSTI
+108 STHEKRQGGSTI

-146 CVIES
+146 CVIER

-187 ERLDLAQIAMIAGLP
+187 DKLDLAQMAMVAGLP
-202 KAPSRNN
+202 KAPSRSN
-209 PISDPE
+209 PISDPD
-215 AARDRRSYVLGRM
+215 AARDRRTYVLGRM

-256 EVPAPHVA
+256 EVPAPHIA
-264 EMVRDFMLSK
+264 EMVRDFMLDK
-274 YGDGAYTSGFR
+274 YGDAAYTSGFR
-285 VITTVP
+285 VFTTLP
-291 STLQNAAADALR
+291 SNLQNAATHALR
-303 AGLFDYDRRHG
+303 TGLFDYDRRHG
-314 YRGAEAKLALAPQED
+314 YRGAEAKVALAPQED
-329 TATWHKI
+329 TAAWHKI
-336 LTKYPESAGLQPALV
+336 LTRYPESAGLQPAVV
-351 LTVQDR
+351 LTVQER
-357 QVVVFHDGAGVITL
+357 QVVAFHDSAGVITL
-371 PWEGLGWARKYLSED
+371 PWEGLRWARKYLSED
-386 DVGAAPSKAENLVQR
+386 SVGAAPNKAADLVQR
-401 GDVVRV
+401 GDIIRV
-407 RWVAPDADA
+407 RWVEPDTDP
-416 KKVGTVAA
+416 KKAGTVAA
-424 SGYWAL
+424 AGYWAL
-430 AQLPAVEGALV
+430 SQLPAVEGALV
-441 SIDPSDGKVLALV
+441 SLDPSDGKVLALV
-454 GGLDFEHSKFNRVTQ
+454 GGLDFQHSKFNRVLQ
-469 AHRQPGSNF
+469 AKRQPGSNF

-495 FINDAPIVFEAVGLE
+495 FVNDAPIVFETPGLE

-546 IGVNYALDFA
+546 IGIKYALDFVEH
-556 QRYGFKRNQLP
+556 YGFKRKELP
-567 ANLSLALGTGEVTPY
+567 ANLSLALGSGEVTPF

-609 EGVEMYHATP
+609 EGVEMYKANA
-619 PTVCHECEA
+619 PTVCHECETM
-628 LALDGDG
+628 ALDGDG
-635 EPPDIEALRGMQQ
+635 EPDDIESLQGMQQ
-648 SSPANVAPRVV
+648 HPPLNIAPRVV

-672 DVIKRGTATRARALQ
+672 DVIKRGTATRARELQ
-687 RQDLAGKTGTTN
+687 RKDLAGKTGTTN

-710 GRNAT
+710 ARNVT

-739 VWMDYMRV
+739 MWMDYMRV
-747 ALADVPETE
+747 ALAEMPESE
-756 LEQPQ
+756 LEQPA

-767 IDPDTGR
+767 IDPDTGL
-774 LAGANDSH
+774 LAGANHSH

-788 RAADVPGSGGA
+788 RAADVPGRADQNGDEGF
-799 GGSGSGGLDGL
+799 L
-810 DSFMPAQQGSEQTGG
+810 PAQQGSERTGS

>member
-1 MLRFSFYSLLFI
+1 MLRFSFYSLLLV
-13 LVLCIAVAAGTLWY
+13 LVLCLAGAAGVMWY

-38 KEVRLQTPLKV
+38 RDVRLQTPLKV
-49 LSSDGLLI
+49 YSNDGLLI
-57 AEFGEKRRNPVKI
+57 AEFGEKRRSPVRI
-70 DDVPLLLKQAFLA
+70 EQVPPLLKQAFIA
-83 AEDDRFYQHPGVDW
+83 SEDDRFYEHPGVDW
-97 MAIVRAMVGLV
+97 MAIVRAVAGLV
-108 STHEKKQGGSTI
+108 STHEKRQGGSTI

-146 CVIES
+146 CVIER
-151 ELSKDEILELYLN
+151 ELSKDDILELYLN

-187 ERLDLAQIAMIAGLP
+187 DKLDLAQIAMIAGLP

-228 LKLGYIDQ
+228 LKLGFIDQ

-241 AVDAPVNAQWHGQAV
+241 AIDAPVNAQWHGQAV
-256 EVPAPHVA
+256 EVPAPHIA

-274 YGDGAYTSGFR
+274 YGDAAYTSGFR
-285 VITTVP
+285 VFTTLP
-291 STLQNAAADALR
+291 SKLQNAATDALR
-303 AGLFDYDRRHG
+303 RGLFDYDHRHG
-314 YRGAEAKLALAPQED
+314 YRGAEAKVTLAPQED
-329 TATWHKI
+329 TAVWHKI
-336 LTKYPESAGLQPALV
+336 LTKYRASADLQPALV

-357 QVVVFHDGAGVITL
+357 QVVAFHDSAGVITL
-371 PWEGLGWARKYLSED
+371 PWEGVRWARKYLSED
-386 DVGAAPSKAENLVQR
+386 SLGAVPGKAADLVQR
-401 GDVVRV
+401 GDIIRV
-407 RWVAPDADA
+407 RWVEPDADP
-416 KKVGTVAA
+416 KKADSVAA
-424 SGYWAL
+424 GGYWTL

-441 SIDPSDGKVLALV
+441 SLDPVDGRVLALV
-454 GGLDFEHSKFNRVTQ
+454 GGFDFEQSKFNRVLQ
-469 AHRQPGSNF
+469 ARRQPGSNF

-495 FINDAPIVFEAVGLE
+495 FINDAPIVFETPGLE

-546 IGVNYALDFA
+546 VGIKYAMDFIE
-556 QRYGFKRNQLP
+556 RYGFKRRELP
-567 ANLSLALGTGEVTPY
+567 ANLSLALGSGEVTPY

-600 YFVQRIETA
+600 YFVARIETA
-609 EGVEMYHATP
+609 EGVEMFKAEP
-619 PTVCHECEA
+619 PTVCHECETM
-628 LALDGDG
+628 ALDGDG
-635 EPPDIEALRGMQQ
+635 EPADIEALHDMQQ
-648 SSPANVAPRVV
+648 SPPSNVAPRVV

-667 NSILQ
+667 NSILK
-672 DVIKRGTATRARALQ
+672 DVVQRGTATRARELQ
-687 RQDLAGKTGTTN
+687 RKDLAGKTGTTN

-710 GRNAT
+710 ARNVT

-728 KRETGAQAALP
+728 RRETGAQAALP
-739 VWMDYMRV
+739 LWMDYMRV
-747 ALADVPETE
+747 ALADMPESE
-756 LEQPQ
+756 LEQPA

-767 IDPDTGR
+767 IDPDTGL
-774 LAGANDSH
+774 LAGAGNPH

-788 RAADVPGSGGA
+788 RAADMPGRAEYSGEEGLLPAQPGSERT
-799 GGSGSGGLDGL
+799 GS
-810 DSFMPAQQGSEQTGG
+810 

>member
-1 MLRFSFYSLLFI
+1 MLRFSFYSLLLI
-13 LVLCIAVAAGTLWY
+13 LVLCVVGAAGTLWY
-27 ILPQLPPVESL
+27 ILPQLPPVEAL

-70 DDVPLLLKQAFLA
+70 QDVPPLLKHAFIA

-97 MAIVRAMVGLV
+97 MAIVRAVVGLV

-187 ERLDLAQIAMIAGLP
+187 NKLDLAQIAMIAGLP

-209 PISDPE
+209 PITDPE
-215 AARDRRSYVLGRM
+215 AARERRTYVLGRM
-228 LKLGYIDQ
+228 LKLRYIDQ

-241 AVDAPVNAQWHGQAV
+241 AVEGPVNAQWHGQAV
-256 EVPAPHVA
+256 EVPAPHIA

-274 YGDGAYTSGFR
+274 YGDAAYTSGFR
-285 VITTVP
+285 VFTTLP
-291 STLQNAAADALR
+291 STLQNAAVGALQ

-314 YRGAEAKLALAPQED
+314 YRGADAKIVLAQQEQD
-329 TATWHKI
+329 TAIWHKI
-336 LTKYPESAGLQPALV
+336 LRKYPESVGLQPALV
-351 LTVQDR
+351 LTVQDH
-357 QVVVFHDGAGVITL
+357 QVVVFHDIAGVITL
-371 PWEGLGWARKYLSED
+371 PWEGLRWARKYLTED
-386 DVGAAPSKAENLVQR
+386 SIGEAPSKAAELVQR

-407 RWVAPDADA
+407 RWIPPDPDV
-416 KKVGTVAA
+416 KKAGTIAG

-441 SIDPSDGKVLALV
+441 SLDPIDGKVLALV
-454 GGLDFEHSKFNRVTQ
+454 GGLDFEQSKFNRATQ
-469 AHRQPGSNF
+469 ARRQPGSNF

-495 FINDAPIVFEAVGLE
+495 FINDAPIVFEAAGLE

-546 IGVNYALDFA
+546 IGVKYALDFA
-556 QRYGFKRNQLP
+556 QRYGFNPNLLP
-567 ANLSLALGTGEVTPY
+567 ANLSLALGTGEVTPF

-609 EGVEMYHATP
+609 EGVEMYKATP
-619 PTVCHECEA
+619 ATVCNECEA
-628 LALDGDG
+628 VALDNDG
-635 EPPDIEALRGMQQ
+635 EPTDIEALRAMRQ
-648 SSPANVAPRVV
+648 SLPTNIAPRVV
-659 AAENVWIM
+659 AAENVYIM

-672 DVIKRGTATRARALQ
+672 DVIKRGTATRARELQ

-710 GRNAT
+710 GHNAT

-739 VWMDYMRV
+739 IWMDYMRV
-747 ALADVPETE
+747 ALADIPEIE
-756 LEQPQ
+756 LEQPS

-767 IDPDTGR
+767 IDPNTGR
-774 LAGANDSH
+774 LAGANNQH

-788 RAADVPGSGGA
+788 RAADMPGA
-799 GGSGSGGLDGL
+799 GGSGGSGMDG
-810 DSFMPAQQGSEQTGG
+810 FMPAQQGSDQTGG

>member
-1 MLRFSFYSLLFI
+1 MLRFSFYSLLLV
-13 LVLCIAVAAGTLWY
+13 LVLCLAGAAGVVWY
-27 ILPQLPPVESL
+27 VLPQLPPVESL
-38 KEVRLQTPLKV
+38 RDVRLQTPLRV
-49 LSSDGLLI
+49 YSSDGKLI
-57 AEFGEKRRNPVKI
+57 AEFGEKRRNPVRI
-70 DDVPLLLKQAFLA
+70 EQVPPLLKQAFIA
-83 AEDDRFYQHPGVDW
+83 SEDDRFYEHPGVDW
-97 MAIVRAMVGLV
+97 MAIVRAVVGLV

-136 ERKLKEVVLA
+136 ERKLKEVLLA
-146 CVIES
+146 CVIER

-187 ERLDLAQIAMIAGLP
+187 EKLDLAQMAMIAGLP

-209 PISDPE
+209 PITDPE
-215 AARDRRSYVLGRM
+215 AARDRRTYVLGRM

-236 TQYSA
+236 TQYAA

-256 EVPAPHVA
+256 EVAAPHIA
-264 EMVRDFMLSK
+264 EMVRDYMLDK
-274 YGDGAYTSGFR
+274 YGDAAYTSGFR
-285 VITTVP
+285 VFTTLP
-291 STLQNAAADALR
+291 STLQAAATDALR
-303 AGLFDYDRRHG
+303 TALFDYDRRHG
-314 YRGAEAKLALAPQED
+314 YRGPEARVTLAPQED
-329 TATWHKI
+329 TAAWHKI

-357 QVVVFHDGAGVITL
+357 QVVAFHDSAGVITL
-371 PWEGLGWARKYLSED
+371 PWEGLSWARKYLSED
-386 DVGAAPSKAENLVQR
+386 GVGAAPGKAADLVQR
-401 GDVVRV
+401 GDIIRV
-407 RWVAPDADA
+407 RWVEPNPDP
-416 KKVGTVAA
+416 KKAGSVAA

-430 AQLPAVEGALV
+430 SQLPAVEGALV
-441 SIDPSDGKVLALV
+441 SLDPSDGRVLALV
-454 GGLDFEHSKFNRVTQ
+454 GGLDFEHSKFNRVLQ
-469 AHRQPGSNF
+469 ARRQPGSNF

-495 FINDAPIVFEAVGLE
+495 FVNDAPIVFETPGLE

-546 IGVNYALDFA
+546 IGIKYALDFVE
-556 QRYGFKRNQLP
+556 RYGFKRQELP
-567 ANLSLALGTGEVTPY
+567 ANLSLALGSGEVTPL

-600 YFVQRIETA
+600 YFVQRIESSDGA
-609 EGVEMYHATP
+609 EMFKANP
-619 PTVCHECEA
+619 LTVCHECEKQP
-628 LALDGDG
+628 L
-635 EPPDIEALRGMQQ
+635 DIENEPDDLEALKDIKQN
-648 SSPANVAPRVV
+648 PTANVAPRVV

-672 DVIKRGTATRARALQ
+672 DVIKRGTATRARELQ
-687 RQDLAGKTGTTN
+687 RKDLAGKTGTTN

-710 GRNAT
+710 ARNVT

-739 VWMDYMRV
+739 MWMDYMRV
-747 ALADVPETE
+747 ALADMPESE
-756 LEQPQ
+756 LEQPA

-767 IDPDTGR
+767 IDPDTGL
-774 LAGANDSH
+774 LAGANDAH

-788 RAADVPGSGGA
+788 RAADVPGRVDDGIDSGG
-799 GGSGSGGLDGL
+799 SDELL
-810 DSFMPAQQGSEQTGG
+810 PAQHGGERTGS

>member
-1 MLRFSFYSLLFI
+1 MLRFSFYSLLLV
-13 LVLCIAVAAGTLWY
+13 LVLCLAGAAGVMWY

-38 KEVRLQTPLKV
+38 RDVRLQTPLKV
-49 LSSDGLLI
+49 YSNDGLLI
-57 AEFGEKRRNPVKI
+57 AEFGEKRRSPVRI
-70 DDVPLLLKQAFLA
+70 EQVPPLLKQAFIA
-83 AEDDRFYQHPGVDW
+83 SEDDRFYEHPGVDW
-97 MAIVRAMVGLV
+97 MAIVRAVAGLV
-108 STHEKKQGGSTI
+108 STHEKRQGGSTI

-146 CVIES
+146 CVIER

-187 ERLDLAQIAMIAGLP
+187 DKLDLAQIAMIAGLP

-228 LKLGYIDQ
+228 LKLGFIDQ

-241 AVDAPVNAQWHGQAV
+241 AIDAPVNAQWHGQAV
-256 EVPAPHVA
+256 EVPAPHIA

-274 YGDGAYTSGFR
+274 YGDAAYTSGFR
-285 VITTVP
+285 VFTTLP
-291 STLQNAAADALR
+291 SKLQNAATDALR
-303 AGLFDYDRRHG
+303 RGLFDYDRRHG
-314 YRGAEAKLALAPQED
+314 YRGAEAKVTLAPQED
-329 TATWHKI
+329 TAAWHKI
-336 LTKYPESAGLQPALV
+336 LTKYRASADLQPALV

-357 QVVVFHDGAGVITL
+357 QVVAFHDSAGVITL
-371 PWEGLGWARKYLSED
+371 PWEGVRWARKYLSED
-386 DVGAAPSKAENLVQR
+386 SLGAVPGKAADLVQR
-401 GDVVRV
+401 GDIIRV
-407 RWVAPDADA
+407 RWVEPDADP
-416 KKVGTVAA
+416 KKADSVAA
-424 SGYWAL
+424 GGYWTL

-441 SIDPSDGKVLALV
+441 SLDPVDGRVLALV
-454 GGLDFEHSKFNRVTQ
+454 GGFDFEQSKFNRVLQ
-469 AHRQPGSNF
+469 ARRQPGSNF

-495 FINDAPIVFEAVGLE
+495 FINDAPIVFETPGLE

-546 IGVNYALDFA
+546 VGIKYAMDFIE
-556 QRYGFKRNQLP
+556 RYGFKRRELP

-582 ELVRGY
+582 DLVRGY

-600 YFVQRIETA
+600 YFVARIETA
-609 EGVEMYHATP
+609 EGVEMFKAEP
-619 PTVCHECEA
+619 PTVCHECETM
-628 LALDGDG
+628 ALDGDG
-635 EPPDIEALRGMQQ
+635 EPADIEALHDMQQ
-648 SSPANVAPRVV
+648 SPPSNVAPRVV

-667 NSILQ
+667 NSILK
-672 DVIKRGTATRARALQ
+672 DVVQRGTATRARELQ
-687 RQDLAGKTGTTN
+687 RKDLAGKTGTTN

-710 GRNAT
+710 ARNVT

-728 KRETGAQAALP
+728 RRETGAQAALP
-739 VWMDYMRV
+739 LWMDYMRV
-747 ALADVPETE
+747 ALADMPESE
-756 LEQPQ
+756 LEQPA

-767 IDPDTGR
+767 IDPDTGL
-774 LAGANDSH
+774 LAGAGNPH

-788 RAADVPGSGGA
+788 RAADMPGRAEYSGEEGLLPAQPGSERT
-799 GGSGSGGLDGL
+799 GS
-810 DSFMPAQQGSEQTGG
+810 

>member
-1 MLRFSFYSLLFI
+1 MLRFSFYCLL
-13 LVLCIAVAAGTLWY
+13 LVLALCLAGAAGVMWY

-38 KEVRLQTPLKV
+38 KDVRLQTPLKV
-49 LSSDGLLI
+49 YSSDGLLI
-57 AEFGEKRRNPVKI
+57 AEFGEKRRNPVRI
-70 DDVPLLLKQAFLA
+70 EQVPPLLKEAFIA
-83 AEDDRFYQHPGVDW
+83 SEDDRFYEHPGVDW
-97 MAIVRAMVGLV
+97 MAIVRAVVGLV

-146 CVIES
+146 CVIER

-187 ERLDLAQIAMIAGLP
+187 DKLDLAQMAMIAGLP
-202 KAPSRNN
+202 KAPSRSN
-209 PISDPE
+209 PISDPD
-215 AARDRRSYVLGRM
+215 AARERRSYVLGRM

-236 TQYSA
+236 IQYSA

-256 EVPAPHVA
+256 EVPASHVA
-264 EMVRDFMLSK
+264 EMVRELMLDK
-274 YGDGAYTSGFR
+274 YGDAAYTSGLR
-285 VITTVP
+285 VFTTVP
-291 STLQNAAADALR
+291 SSLQNAATKALR
-303 AGLFDYDRRHG
+303 TGLFDYDRRHG
-314 YRGAEAKLALAPQED
+314 YRGPEARVALAPQED
-329 TATWHKI
+329 TAAWHRI
-336 LTKYPESAGLQPALV
+336 LTKYPESAGLQPAVV

-357 QVVVFHDGAGVITL
+357 QVVAFHDSAGVVTL
-371 PWEGLGWARKYLSED
+371 PWEGLSWARKYLSED
-386 DVGAAPSKAENLVQR
+386 GVGAAPGKAADLVQR
-401 GDVVRV
+401 GDIIRV
-407 RWVAPDADA
+407 RWVDPGTDPKNAD
-416 KKVGTVAA
+416 TVAA

-441 SIDPSDGKVLALV
+441 SLDPSDGKVLALV
-454 GGLDFEHSKFNRVTQ
+454 GGFDFQQSKFNRVLQ
-469 AHRQPGSNF
+469 ARRQPGSNF

-495 FINDAPIVFEAVGLE
+495 FVNDAPIVFETPGLE

-546 IGVNYALDFA
+546 VGIKYALDFI
-556 QRYGFKRNQLP
+556 QRYGFKRGELP
-567 ANLSLALGTGEVTPY
+567 ANLSLALGTGEVTPF
-582 ELVRGY
+582 ELVRAY

-600 YFVQRIETA
+600 YFVGRIETA
-609 EGVEMYHATP
+609 EGVAMYKANP
-619 PTVCHECEA
+619 LTVCHECEKM
-628 LALDGDG
+628 ALDVDG
-635 EPPDIEALRGMQQ
+635 EPADIESLRDMQQ
-648 SSPANVAPRVV
+648 HPPPNVAPRVV
-659 AAENVWIM
+659 TAENAWIM

-672 DVIKRGTATRARALQ
+672 DVITRGTATRARELQ
-687 RQDLAGKTGTTN
+687 RKDLAGKTGTTN

-710 GRNAT
+710 ARNVT

-739 VWMDYMRV
+739 MWMDYMRV
-747 ALADVPETE
+747 ALADMPESE
-756 LEQPQ
+756 IEQPA

-767 IDPDTGR
+767 IDPDTGL
-774 LAGANDSH
+774 LAGANNSH

-788 RAADVPGSGGA
+788 RAADMPGRADEGGEE
-799 GGSGSGGLDGL
+799 GLL
-810 DSFMPAQQGSEQTGG
+810 PAQQGGERTGS

>member
-13 LVLCIAVAAGTLWY
+13 LVLCIVGAAGTVWY

-49 LSSDGLLI
+49 LTSDGLLI
-57 AEFGEKRRNPVKI
+57 AEFGEKRRNPALI
-70 DDVPLLLKQAFLA
+70 AHVPLLLKQAFIA

-97 MAIVRAMVGLV
+97 MAIVRAVVGLV

-146 CVIES
+146 CVIEN

-187 ERLDLAQIAMIAGLP
+187 DKLDLAQIAMIAGLP

-209 PISDPE
+209 PISDPA
-215 AARDRRSYVLGRM
+215 AARERRTYVLGRM

-256 EVPAPHVA
+256 EVPAPYVA

-274 YGDGAYTSGFR
+274 YGDAAYTSGFR

-291 STLQNAAADALR
+291 STLQNAAASALQ

-329 TATWHKI
+329 TAAWHQM
-336 LTKYPESAGLQPALV
+336 LAKYPASAGLQAALV
-351 LTVQDR
+351 LTVQDH
-357 QVVVFHDGAGVITL
+357 QVVAFHDIAGVITV
-371 PWEGLGWARKYLSED
+371 PWEGLSWARQYLSED
-386 DVGAAPSKAENLVQR
+386 GVGAAPSKAAQLVQR

-407 RWVAPDADA
+407 RWVAPDTDA
-416 KKVGTVAA
+416 KQAGTLAA
-424 SGYWAL
+424 RGYWAL

-441 SIDPSDGKVLALV
+441 SLDPSDGKVLALV

-469 AHRQPGSNF
+469 ARRQPGSNF

-546 IGVNYALDFA
+546 IGVKYALDFA
-556 QRYGFKRNQLP
+556 QRFGFKRNELP

-609 EGVEMYHATP
+609 DGVEMYRASP
-619 PTVCHECEA
+619 PTVCAACEA

-635 EPPDIEALRGMQQ
+635 EPSDIEALRGMPQ
-648 SSPANVAPRVV
+648 SPPANVAARVV
-659 AAENVWIM
+659 AAENVYIM

-672 DVIKRGTATRARALQ
+672 DVIKRGTATRARELQ

-710 GRNAT
+710 GRNVT

-747 ALADVPETE
+747 ALADVPEIE
-756 LEQPQ
+756 LEQPS

-774 LAGANDSH
+774 LAGAGDAH

-788 RAADVPGSGGA
+788 RAADTPGSA
-799 GGSGSGGLDGL
+799 GRSPTGLDG
-810 DSFMPAQQGSEQTGG
+810 FMPAQQGSDQTGG

>member
-1 MLRFSFYSLLFI
+1 MLRFSFYSLLLV
-13 LVLCIAVAAGTLWY
+13 LVLCLAGAAGVVWY
-27 ILPQLPPVESL
+27 VLPQLPPVESL
-38 KEVRLQTPLKV
+38 RDVRLQTPLRV
-49 LSSDGLLI
+49 YSSDGKLI
-57 AEFGEKRRNPVKI
+57 AEFGEKRRNPVRI
-70 DDVPLLLKQAFLA
+70 GEVPPLLKEAFIA
-83 AEDDRFYQHPGVDW
+83 SEDDRFYEHPGVDW
-97 MAIVRAMVGLV
+97 MAIVRAVVGLV

-136 ERKLKEVVLA
+136 ERKLKEVLLA
-146 CVIES
+146 CVIER

-187 ERLDLAQIAMIAGLP
+187 EKLDLAQMAMIAGLP

-209 PISDPE
+209 PITDPE
-215 AARDRRSYVLGRM
+215 AARDRRTYVLGRM

-236 TQYSA
+236 TQYAA

-256 EVPAPHVA
+256 EVAAPHIA
-264 EMVRDFMLSK
+264 EMVRDYMLDK
-274 YGDGAYTSGFR
+274 YGDAAYTSGFR
-285 VITTVP
+285 VFTTLP
-291 STLQNAAADALR
+291 STLQAAATDALR
-303 AGLFDYDRRHG
+303 RSLFDYDRRHG
-314 YRGAEAKLALAPQED
+314 FRGPEARVTLAPQED
-329 TATWHKI
+329 TAAWHKI
-336 LTKYPESAGLQPALV
+336 LTKYPESAGLQPAVV

-357 QVVVFHDGAGVITL
+357 QVVAFHDSAGVITL
-371 PWEGLGWARKYLSED
+371 PWEGLSWARKYLSED
-386 DVGAAPSKAENLVQR
+386 GVGAAPAKAADLVQR
-401 GDVVRV
+401 GDIIRV
-407 RWVAPDADA
+407 RWVEPNPDP
-416 KKVGTVAA
+416 KKAGSVAA

-430 AQLPAVEGALV
+430 SQLPAVEGALV
-441 SIDPSDGKVLALV
+441 SLDPSDGRVLALV
-454 GGLDFEHSKFNRVTQ
+454 GGLDFEHSKFNRVLQ
-469 AHRQPGSNF
+469 ARRQPGSNF

-495 FINDAPIVFEAVGLE
+495 FVNDAPIVFETPGLE

-546 IGVNYALDFA
+546 IGIKYALDFVE
-556 QRYGFKRNQLP
+556 RYGFKRQELP
-567 ANLSLALGTGEVTPY
+567 ANLSLALGSGEVTPL

-594 GYKVEP
+594 GYKIEP
-600 YFVQRIETA
+600 YFVQRIESSD
-609 EGVEMYHATP
+609 GVEIFKANP
-619 PTVCHECEA
+619 LTVCHECEKQP
-628 LALDGDG
+628 L
-635 EPPDIEALRGMQQ
+635 DIENEPDDLEALQDLKQ
-648 SSPANVAPRVV
+648 NPTANVAPRVV

-672 DVIKRGTATRARALQ
+672 DVIKRGTATRARELQ
-687 RQDLAGKTGTTN
+687 RKDLAGKTGTTN

-710 GRNAT
+710 TRNAT

-739 VWMDYMRV
+739 MWMDYMRV
-747 ALADVPETE
+747 ALADMPESE
-756 LEQPQ
+756 LEQPA

-767 IDPDTGR
+767 IDPDTGL
-774 LAGANDSH
+774 LAGANDAH

-788 RAADVPGSGGA
+788 RAADVPGRVDDGIDSGG
-799 GGSGSGGLDGL
+799 SEELL
-810 DSFMPAQQGSEQTGG
+810 PAQHGGERTGS